1 MALEMLERA
10 VESGHLGGGWV
21 AADDAFGMS
30 PSFRDGLATLG
41 MHYVLDVPA
50 GFMVWLLEPEWTRHP
65 YKGRGVPRKPRLRD
79 GQRRT
84 MEQRAAAIPEDAW
97 REITVAQGS
106 QGPRIYLFSA
116 QRVRATKRRK
126 PGEEVWAVYRRNLD
140 GSEPRY
146 YLSNATEDT
155 PLETLAYVGGSRW
168 RIETE
173 FETEKG
179 DVGMENMRPVPGQA
193 GIITWP
199 CAWWREP
206 SC

>member
-1 MALEMLERA
+1 MEP
-10 VESGHLGGGWV
+10 GHLGGGRV
-21 AADDAFGMS
+21 ATDDAFGMS

-50 GFMVWLLEPEWTRHP
+50 GFMVWPVEPEWTTP
-65 YKGRGVPRKPRLRD
+65 VYQGRGGPPKPRRRD

-106 QGPRIYLFSA
+106 QGPRIYLFNA

-126 PGEEVWAVYRRNLD
+126 PGEEVWTVYRRNPY

-146 YLSNATEDT
+146 YLSNATVQCYGGY
-155 PLETLAYVGGSRW
+155 AVGDPGIRGRFQVAHRNGAPDGKGRRGDG
-168 RIETE
+168 RI
-173 FETEKG
+173 
-179 DVGMENMRPVPGQA
+179 
-193 GIITWP
+193 
-199 CAWWREP
+199 
-206 SC
+206 